1 MKSNDWVIHEGLC
14 WWWWW
19 WRRRRRQQRW
29 QCSALDFVT
38 QTLPSFCSKRCDCWA
53 IARFIS
59 SVTCCWTK
67 RDSIGPLAQLPW
79 LLGSDC
85 NLTPWRLDDVI
96 KFRLSHFII
105 NFCKF
110 WPLWISGHCPVC
122 PSLCFCRSSGQGP
135 MRVEWRWVWWVWS
148 GKLPDTT
155 DMPPVYLVSQ
165 MWQNCSKVWRLL
177 GFCWANEF
185 GRILKLALTQWRLG
199 LACSCW
205 ITHDRP
211 LLWQES
217 TVSSSNLSWPLFA
230 KLLLIYFEFS
240 TQAPHKIYSAYSWDI
255 FCSSLLTLRH
265 KRSVKFSAS
274 CCA

>member
-1 MKSNDWVIHEGLC
+1 MTAKTTTTRTTTTMTIFCLRLC
-14 WWWWW
+14 HPNFAVLLL
-19 WRRRRRQQRW
+19 QEM
-29 QCSALDFVT
+29 
-38 QTLPSFCSKRCDCWA
+38 
-53 IARFIS
+53 
-59 SVTCCWTK
+59 
-67 RDSIGPLAQLPW
+67 W
-79 LLGSDC
+79 LLGNCQVYFVGDLLLNKKGFDWPVGTTALAARKRLQFDDS
-85 NLTPWRLDDVI
+85 WRLDDVI
-96 KFRLSHFII
+96 IFFSV
-105 NFCKF
+105 KF
-110 WPLWISGHCPVC
+110 WPLSISGHCPVC

-155 DMPPVYLVSQ
+155 DIPPVYLVSQ